1 MPAEYDAIIIGSGSN
16 GLAAAIHLQQKGL
29 KTAIYEQA
37 STPGGATRTEELT
50 LPGFKHDVGSAIL
63 PMGVASP
70 FFRRLPLTDHGLKWV
85 YPEIPYSHPFADGTA
100 IACYQN
106 LHKTALQLGEDE
118 ASYKK
123 IFEPLVENWAKLDKD
138 LLGPLGFPEHPLE
151 FIKFGL
157 KALPSASMLAN
168 QYFKNEKSRVFFYG
182 SAAHSTLPLTNTA
195 SASFG
200 LVLTTMAHR
209 YGWPFPQGGAYN
221 FIKSLLSYY
230 TSLGGNLVLNKE
242 VKHLEELPDAK
253 AYLFDL
259 TPKQLLKIK
268 GTNFSTLYRK
278 RMESFKYGAG
288 VFKMDWALS
297 EPIPFSSEK
306 CRRSGTVHLGFSQD
320 EIEQSEKGIHQKN
333 MTATPYVLIAQHSI
347 FDSTRAPEGKHTAW
361 AYCHVP
367 NGSIRDFS
375 EIIENQ
381 IERAA
386 PGFKDTILARSTM
399 NTVQLEEWNPNI
411 IGGDINGGRQDITQ
425 LFTRPIISLSPYSTP
440 DPRVYI
446 CSSSTPPGGGVHG
459 MCGYNAAEKVIKD
472 HFKDL
477 LHPN

>member
-1 MPAEYDAIIIGSGSN
+1 MPEDYDAIIVGSGSN

-29 KTAIYEQA
+29 RTAVYEQA
-37 STPGGATRTEELT
+37 SDPGGATRTEQLT
-50 LPGFKHDVGSAIL
+50 LPGYHHDVGSAIL

-70 FFRRLPLTDHGLKWV
+70 FFRDLPLNNYGLKWI
-85 YPEIPYSHPFADGTA
+85 YPDIPYAHPLKDGTGV
-100 IACYQN
+100 ACYKD
-106 LHKTALQLGEDE
+106 LDKTADQLGEDRD
-118 ASYKK
+118 SYLK
-123 IFEPLVENWAKLDKD
+123 IFQPLVNNWDKIDKD
-138 LLGPLGFPEHPLE
+138 LLGPLGIPEHPIDFL
-151 FIKFGL
+151 KFGL
-157 KALPSASMLAN
+157 KALPSAKMLVN
-168 QYFKNEKSRVFFYG
+168 HFFKNERSKIFFYG
-182 SAAHSTLPLTNTA
+182 SAAHSTLPLTNLA

-209 YGWPFPQGGAYN
+209 YGWPFPEGGAKN
-221 FIKSLLSYY
+221 FTKSLVSFYK
-230 TSLGGNLVLNKE
+230 SLGGELYLNVLVN
-242 VKHLEELPDAK
+242 HIEELPRAK

-268 GTNFSTLYRK
+268 GTNFPSLYRK
-278 RMESFKYGAG
+278 RMASYNYGAG

-297 EPIPFSSEK
+297 EPIPFASAE
-306 CRRSGTVHLGFSQD
+306 CRRSGTVHIGFSCE
-320 EIEQSEKGIHQKN
+320 EIEESEGHIHHKK
-333 MTATPYVLIAQHSI
+333 MTDTPYVLVAQHSI
-347 FDSTRAPEGKHTAW
+347 FDPTRAPEGKHTAW

-375 EIIENQ
+375 QIIENQ

-399 NTVQLEEWNPNI
+399 NTVQLQQWNPNL

-459 MCGYNAAEKVIKD
+459 MCGYNAAEAVLKD
-472 HFKDL
+472 HFKD
-477 LHPN
+477 